1 MELFKTV
8 NYFGK
13 NPHLKCLKVFS
24 IRLWLISILL
34 VFILIDVHED
44 WIGSPLMTKIFAS
57 HNFLILNTM
66 SFPEQSDKNKVLC
79 PVANAWS
86 FVYSDKKSLISNNFS
101 KETVVSLFTINTSDF
116 QQLKLKSRAS
126 GLVVS
131 DLRSETKCSWLE
143 SGC

>member
-8 NYFGK
+8 NYSGK

-66 SFPEQSDKNKVLC
+66 SVPEQSDKNIKFCVQWQMHEALC
-79 PVANAWS
+79 TAIKKIS
-86 FVYSDKKSLISNNFS
+86 FRITSRKRRLCLYSPLTHQISSN
-101 KETVVSLFTINTSDF
+101 
-116 QQLKLKSRAS
+116 
-126 GLVVS
+126 
-131 DLRSETKCSWLE
+131 
-143 SGC
+143 